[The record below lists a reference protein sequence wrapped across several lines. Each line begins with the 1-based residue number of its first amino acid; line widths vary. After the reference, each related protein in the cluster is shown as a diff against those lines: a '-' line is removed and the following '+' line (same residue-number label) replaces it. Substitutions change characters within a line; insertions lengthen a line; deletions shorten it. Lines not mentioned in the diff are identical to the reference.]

1 MGGTNIAAAVVDKSG
16 AVLSRASLPT
26 PRGVGAQAVASAM
39 ARAAQDA
46 YEQGGFT
53 LSDIASVGVG
63 SPGTVDPEQGL
74 IRRWYK
80 MGFEN
85 VPITALLARAL
96 PKPIFLENDANCA
109 ALGEY
114 AAGAGRDVR
123 SLVAITLGTG
133 VGGGVVLDGSIYTG
147 FQHAGMEP
155 GHMVVAHGGRLCACG
170 RRGCLEAYAS
180 ASALITRT
188 REVLGLAQ
196 ADGKTAFLEA
206 KQGNPLAMQVVEE
219 YISYLACGIVNLVNL
234 FQPELVCL
242 GGGVA
247 EQGERL
253 LTPLQDILARENYA
267 RGLPQ
272 RTRLVQAALGND
284 AGILGAA
291 LLPFYS
297 HVSTGSYSLSQ
308 GS

>member
-1 MGGTNIAAAVVDKSG
+1 MGGTNIAAAVVDPCGS
-16 AVLSRASLPT
+16 VQSRVSLPT
-26 PRGVGAQAVASAM
+26 PRGASAQAVASAM
-39 ARAAQDA
+39 SRAALDA
-46 YEQGGFT
+46 LNAGGYT
-53 LSDIASVGVG
+53 LSDIESVGVG
-63 SPGTVDPEQGL
+63 SPGTVDPAQGL

-85 VPITALLARAL
+85 VPITALLARTL

-133 VGGGVVLDGSIYTG
+133 VGGGAVLDGSIYTG
-147 FQHAGMEP
+147 FNHAGMEP
-155 GHMVVAHGGRLCACG
+155 GHMAVAHGGRLCACG

-180 ASALITRT
+180 ASALITRAK
-188 REVLGLAQ
+188 EVLGLEQ

-206 KQGNPLAMQVVEE
+206 EHGNPLAAQVVEE

-247 EQGERL
+247 QQGERL
-253 LTPLQDILARENYA
+253 LTPIREILNRENYA

-272 RTRLVQAALGND
+272 RTRLVQAALGTD
-284 AGILGAA
+284 AGIIGAA
-291 LLPFYS
+291 LLPFY
-297 HVSTGSYSLSQ
+297 TKPQ
-308 GS
+308 